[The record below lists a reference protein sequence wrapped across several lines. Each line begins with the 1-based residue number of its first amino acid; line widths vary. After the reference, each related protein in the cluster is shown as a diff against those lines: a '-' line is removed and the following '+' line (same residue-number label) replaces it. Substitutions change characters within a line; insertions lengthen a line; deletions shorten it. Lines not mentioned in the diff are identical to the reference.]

1 MHKILLIPILFLS
14 SYTFACS
21 NLLNTEMRL
30 LDSSETVNLCSYE
43 DQVLLVVNVASRC
56 GYTYQYASL
65 QKLYEEYK
73 DEGFAVL
80 GVPSRDFMQEYSAE
94 EDVAEFC
101 STEYGVNFPMLAT
114 SKVRAPKAS
123 ALYKKLIKQS
133 GFSPS
138 WNFNK
143 YLISRDGSVV
153 STYGSKVKPD
163 SIELTSKI
171 EELLKR

>member
-1 MHKILLIPILFLS
+1 
-14 SYTFACS
+14 
-21 NLLNTEMRL
+21 MRV
-30 LDSSETVNLCSYE
+30 LDSSESVNLCEYQE
-43 DQVLLVVNVASRC
+43 QVILVVNVASRC

-73 DEGFAVL
+73 DDGFVVL
-80 GVPSRDFMQEYSAE
+80 GVPSRDFMQEYSSE

-114 SKVRAPKAS
+114 SKVRGPKAS

-171 EELLKR
+171 EELL

>member
-21 NLLNTEMRL
+21 NLLDTDMRL

-73 DEGFAVL
+73 DDGFVVL
-80 GVPSRDFMQEYSAE
+80 GVPSRDFMQEYSSE

-114 SKVRAPKAS
+114 SKVRGPKAS

-171 EELLKR
+171 EELL

>member
-21 NLLNTEMRL
+21 NLLDTEMRL

-73 DEGFAVL
+73 DDGFVVL
-80 GVPSRDFMQEYSAE
+80 GVPSRDFMQEYSSE

-114 SKVRAPKAS
+114 SKVRGPKAS

-171 EELLKR
+171 EELL

>member
-21 NLLNTEMRL
+21 NLLDTEMRL

-73 DEGFAVL
+73 DEGFVVL
-80 GVPSRDFMQEYSAE
+80 GVPSRDFMQEYSSE

-114 SKVRAPKAS
+114 SKVRGPKAS

-171 EELLKR
+171 EELL

>member
-1 MHKILLIPILFLS
+1 MNKFLFLVFS
-14 SYTFACS
+14 VLSLHSYACS
-21 NLLNTEMRL
+21 NILNTEMRL
-30 LDSSETVNLCSYE
+30 LDSSETVNLCEYE
-43 DQVLLVVNVASRC
+43 DKVMLVVNVASRC

-73 DEGFAVL
+73 DDGFVVL
-80 GVPSRDFMQEYSAE
+80 GVPSRDFMQEYSSE

-114 SKVRAPKAS
+114 SKVTGKKANPF
-123 ALYKKLIKQS
+123 YKKLIEQS
-133 GFSPS
+133 GHSPA

-143 YLISRDGSVV
+143 YLISREGNVV

-163 SIELTSKI
+163 SVELTTKI
-171 EELLKR
+171 EELL